1 MTRIAIDP
9 ITRIEGHL
17 RLEVEVS
24 AGRVKDVWSTG
35 AMFRGI
41 ERIIEGR
48 DPREAWIFAQ
58 RVCGV
63 CTHVHALASVRA
75 VENALHITVPPNARL
90 VRNILAGTLA
100 VQDHV
105 VHFYHLH
112 SLDWVDITAALSA
125 DPTTTA
131 TLARAN
137 NPNWANNTAA
147 WFAQVQSTL
156 QTYVGSGQ
164 LGPFSNGYWG
174 HPAYKLTPDQNLL
187 FFAHYLEALDFQRE
201 TVKIHAIL
209 GGKNPHPQTYVV
221 GGMSL
226 GFGPDV
232 PAGANPANLAT
243 VSAIAATAKAFTD
256 AVLLPDVVL
265 LAKVY
270 KNPWASLGAGVGNFL
285 TYGDYPETSAESK
298 GQVVTPPPGGFPS
311 DGDPGEGRRGDDDRR
326 NRHDDEH
333 DDEHEGEGDDHD
345 DEHEGE
351 GDEHDD
357 EHDDRGGGFT
367 NLFPAGR
374 VTRMHLDGDVREVD
388 QMHVAET
395 VARSWY
401 EYNGRGGDAQL
412 LHPWDGETEPV
423 YSGPTPPYK
432 MITTPKYT
440 WLKAPRYDGD
450 VYEVGPL
457 ARLTV
462 GYAARRPEIRSAV
475 DGFLR
480 AAGLSRRQWF
490 SVIGRIGARALET
503 QLIANH
509 MLVWAAQL
517 QANQAG
523 GDLRIAD
530 NTKWEPAT
538 WPATAKGF
546 GTVEAPRGSLG
557 HWVKIDSQKVS
568 GYQMV
573 VPTTWN
579 GSPRDGEGK
588 RGAWEQALVGIPLVD
603 PTRPLEVL
611 RAVHSFDPCMGCS
624 VHVHDPG
631 GTGTT
636 SVTVV

>member
-1 MTRIAIDP
+1 VTRIAIDP

-24 AGRVKDVWSTG
+24 SGRVRDVWSTG
-35 AMFRGI
+35 TMYRGI
-41 ERIIEGR
+41 EQIVAGR

-58 RVCGV
+58 RACGV

-75 VENALHITVPPNARL
+75 VENALGITVPPNARL

-125 DPTTTA
+125 NPASTSA
-131 TLARAN
+131 LAQAN
-137 NPNWANNTAA
+137 NPNWPVNTTE
-147 WFAQVQSTL
+147 WFTQVQATL

-174 HPAYKLTPDQNLL
+174 HPAYKMTPDQSLL
-187 FFAHYLEALDFQRE
+187 LFAHYLEALDFQRE
-201 TVKIHAIL
+201 VVRIHAIL

-243 VSAIAATAKAFTD
+243 VSAMAASAKAFVD
-256 AVLLPDVVL
+256 AVLIPDVTL
-265 LAKVY
+265 LARVY
-270 KNPWASLGAGVGNFL
+270 KDPWASLGAGVGNYL
-285 TYGDYPETSAESK
+285 TYGDYPETAAERN
-298 GQVVTPPPGGFPS
+298 GQVLTPPPGGFPS
-311 DGDPGEGRRGDDDRR
+311 DGGSGEEDDGEDDEDDERDDDHDEDEDEDDERDGDDERDEDDDRR
-326 NRHDDEH
+326 S
-333 DDEHEGEGDDHD
+333 
-345 DEHEGE
+345 
-351 GDEHDD
+351 
-357 EHDDRGGGFT
+357 GFID
-367 NLFPAGR
+367 LLPSGR
-374 VTRMHLDGDVREVD
+374 VTGMKLDGKVRPVD
-388 QMHVAET
+388 QLQVAET
-395 VARSWY
+395 VATSWY
-401 EYNGRGGDAQL
+401 HYNGAGGDKQL
-412 LHPWDGETEPV
+412 LHPWEGQTDPV
-423 YSGPTPPYK
+423 YSGPALPYK

-440 WLKAPRYDGD
+440 WLKAPRYDGV

-462 GYAARRPEIRSAV
+462 GYAAEDREIRSAV

-480 AAGLSRRQWF
+480 AAGMKRKEWF
-490 SVIGRIGARALET
+490 SVIGRIAARALET
-503 QLIANH
+503 QIIANH
-509 MLVWAAQL
+509 MIVWAAQL
-517 QANQAG
+517 EANLAG

-530 NTKWEPAT
+530 TTNWEPAT
-538 WPATAKGF
+538 WPAAAQGY
-546 GTVEAPRGSLG
+546 GTVEAPRGALG
-557 HWVKIDSQKVS
+557 HWIKIADGKIE

-579 GSPRDGEGK
+579 GSPRDGAGK

-603 PTRPLEVL
+603 PTRPVEVL

-624 VHVHDPG
+624 VHLHDPD

-636 SVTVV
+636 SITIV